1 MLQPYFITLNTQHRM
16 FLIRLF
22 CFFLAFVSILS
33 CSTPQPEGESDTIW
47 LAQAP
52 AGERYTQINT
62 DGTTIIP
69 NGRLVSPRGKTVRV
83 APHPYGLILSP
94 DGKLAISANSGTG
107 PFSIS
112 IIEHLDS
119 ELPSVRQIPEGAS
132 TDDDLLGAVFMG
144 LAISPDNQ
152 TVYVAGGEE
161 NKIFI
166 FDIASG
172 QPKGEIDC
180 AVTGTDGTDFSDGY
194 IGDMK
199 LSQDG
204 NTLFALDQIG
214 FRLMVIDVPNQKI
227 VKNVKTGRYPF
238 GICLSPD
245 GQKVY
250 VANVGMFE
258 YQAIKG
264 LTAENM
270 KEKAL
275 RFPASAYG
283 SEEMKEGIKND
294 SVEIP
299 GLGDPNVP
307 ESFSVWTI
315 NLQQDTSVTAK
326 TKTGILVGQLIEDFP
341 RRGYEA
347 VGGASPNSLVATED
361 YVFVSN
367 GNNDCI
373 SVISTAEDTV
383 VHNIYLQPDERLNYL
398 RGIIPFGLA
407 LSPDQK
413 RLFVAES
420 GINAVGVIDLDSM
433 KTIGHIP
440 VGWFPSKLAVT
451 PDGKQLIVANAKG
464 YGSGPNGGPD
474 FDLGPEGSNIGR
486 LMKGSITVMDIP
498 SDEELKETT
507 RQVIENNF
515 DFVRVDDTQF
525 EARADHPIPLYPGAK
540 ASPIK
545 HIVFI
550 SKENRTYD
558 EVFGQIDASEGEAS
572 LARYGRNVTFS
583 NKARTQTVENADVML
598 NHHALAQR
606 FAMSDNFYVDAD
618 HSADGHRWLV
628 NTYPN
633 EWVETSVAASY
644 GGKRDAKSGSKAPGN
659 LGIVGSSGA
668 IYPEDYNEAGSIWDH
683 FERHDIDFYNFGFGV
698 ELANSYADSTL
709 KHFGVRPLVNYPI
722 PGPMYDRT
730 STMYATY
737 NMAIPDQFRADVFI
751 QEFEEKWIGEGKTMP
766 QVITLI
772 LPNDHGAGDRPE
784 AGYPFRESYMMDN
797 DLALGR
803 VVEFLSHTPYWKDM
817 AIVVTEDD
825 SQDGVDHI
833 DAHRSLLM
841 VYSPYAKRDYI
852 SHNHYSF
859 GSIFKTFWNILG
871 TPYLNQYDAGAT
883 DLADMFTA
891 EADTTPYNAYM
902 VDKRAFDPQKAL
914 DPFDENFDWSAVVA
928 SPDLDDPE
936 DFQEAADER
945 DLETIKERER
955 LSNPR
960 KKNQQ

>member
-1 MLQPYFITLNTQHRM
+1 MSFKNFLLFIGLATLV
-16 FLIRLF
+16 
-22 CFFLAFVSILS
+22 A
-33 CSTPQPEGESDTIW
+33 CSPNAEDTEESARWTS
-47 LAQAP
+47 LAP
-52 AGERYTQINT
+52 AGDRYVEINAE
-62 DGTTIIP
+62 GATIIP
-69 NGRLVSPRGKTVRV
+69 NGRLITPRGKTVRV

-94 DGKLAISANSGTG
+94 DGKMAISANSGTG

-112 IIEHLDS
+112 IIENIEAD
-119 ELPSVRQIPEGAS
+119 ELSVRQIPEGAR

-152 TVYVAGGEE
+152 TVYVAGGQE
-161 NKIFI
+161 NKIFV

-172 QPKGEIDC
+172 QPRGEINC
-180 AVTGTDGTDFSDGY
+180 AVVTPEGIDYTHGY

-204 NTLFALDQIG
+204 STLYAVDQIG
-214 FRLMVIDVPNQKI
+214 FRLLVIDVASRKI
-227 VKNVKTGRYPF
+227 LKNVRTGRYPF
-238 GICLSPD
+238 GISLSPD
-245 GQKVY
+245 GQKIY

-258 YQAIKG
+258 YQAIGG
-264 LTAENM
+264 LTEDNL
-270 KEKAL
+270 KEQGL

-283 SEEMKEGIKND
+283 SEAMRDGVKND
-294 SVEIP
+294 SVDIP
-299 GLGDPNVP
+299 ALGDPNAP
-307 ESFSVWTI
+307 ESFSVWTVD
-315 NLQQDTSVTAK
+315 LQQDTTVTARI
-326 TKTGILVGQLIEDFP
+326 KTGILVGQMVEDFP
-341 RRGYEA
+341 A

-373 SVISTAEDTV
+373 SVISTTQDTV
-383 VHNIYLQPDERLNYL
+383 VNNIYLQPDQRLNYL

-413 RLFVAES
+413 RLYVAES
-420 GINAVGVIDLDSM
+420 GINAVGVIDLEKM
-433 KTIGHIP
+433 ETIGHIP

-451 PDGKQLIVANAKG
+451 PDGQQLIVANAKG

-474 FDLGPEGSNIGR
+474 FELGPEGSNIGR

-498 SDEELKETT
+498 SDEELAETT
-507 RQVIENNF
+507 QQVIANNF
-515 DFVRVDDTQF
+515 NFVRVDDEQF
-525 EARADHPIPLYPGAK
+525 AERKDNPVPLYPGEK
-540 ASPIK
+540 ESPIK
-545 HIVFI
+545 YIVFI

-558 EVFGQIDASEGEAS
+558 EVFGQISAGRGEPS

-583 NKARTQTVENADVML
+583 NKTQTQTVEDADVMI
-598 NHHALAQR
+598 NHHLLAKR
-606 FAMSDNFYVDAD
+606 FAMSDNFYVDSD

-644 GGKRDAKSGSKAPGN
+644 GGKRGSRMNSKAPGN
-659 LGIVGSSGA
+659 FGIVGASGA

-683 FERHDIDFYNFGFGV
+683 FERNDISFFNFGFGV

-709 KHFGVRPLVNYPI
+709 KYFGVRPLVNYPV

-730 STMYATY
+730 SKMYATY
-737 NMAIPDQFRADVFI
+737 NMGIPDQFRADVFM
-751 QEFEEKWIGEGKTMP
+751 QEFEEKWMGEGKTMP
-766 QVITLI
+766 QVLTII
-772 LPNDHGAGDRPE
+772 LPNDHGSGERPE
-784 AGYPFRESYMMDN
+784 AGFPFRESYMMDN

-803 VVEFLSHTPYWKDM
+803 IVEFLSHTPYWENM
-817 AIVVTEDD
+817 AIIITEDD

-841 VYSPYAKRDYI
+841 VCSPYAKKDFV
-852 SHNHYSF
+852 SHQHYSF

-871 TPYLNQYDAGAT
+871 TPYLNQYDAGAS
-883 DLADMFTA
+883 DLSDMFTA
-891 EADTTPYNAYM
+891 EADFTPYDAVM
-902 VDKRAFDPQKAL
+902 VDTRAFDPQKAL
-914 DPFDENFDWSAVVA
+914 DPFDENFDWEAVIE

-936 DFQEAADER
+936 DFQKAADER

-960 KKNQQ
+960 RNDPQP